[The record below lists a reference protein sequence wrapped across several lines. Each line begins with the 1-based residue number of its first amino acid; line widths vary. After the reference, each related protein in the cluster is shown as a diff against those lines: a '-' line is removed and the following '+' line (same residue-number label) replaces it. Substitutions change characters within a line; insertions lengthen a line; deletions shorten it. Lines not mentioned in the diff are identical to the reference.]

1 VKVFFEDEGIFGR
14 MSEPVR
20 CWAPPGARPR
30 VAAQRIRE
38 YLYVYAAV
46 CPQDGE
52 LFSLIL
58 PWANAA
64 TAEVF
69 LNEFSGAYAS
79 YRVVMVMDQASWHP
93 PEGDQRWENIRFIH
107 QPAHSPELN
116 PAEHL
121 WEHLREN
128 YFHNHECCSLDQL
141 EDKLVKA
148 LQHMDHDKPTLQ
160 SLTGFHWA
168 LINV

>member
-1 VKVFFEDEGIFGR
+1 VFFQDEGIFGR

-20 CWAPPGARPR
+20 CWAPPGVRPR
-30 VAAQRIRE
+30 VAQQRIRE
-38 YLYVYAAV
+38 YLYVYSAV

-58 PWANAA
+58 PQANAA

-69 LNEFSGAYAS
+69 LREFSEAYAS
-79 YRVVMVMDQASWHP
+79 YRVVMVMDRASWHP
-93 PEGDQRWENIRFIH
+93 REGDRRWDNLRFIH

-121 WEHLREN
+121 WEHMRES
-128 YFHNHECCSLDQL
+128 YFHNQVFSSLDAL
-141 EDKLVKA
+141 EEELVQA
-148 LQHMDHDKPTLQ
+148 LQQMENDKPTIQ
-160 SLTGFHWA
+160 SLTGFRWTTVS
-168 LINV
+168 I